1 MWKSKN
7 YKIVRFRRNPKTE
20 EVTQRTIKTGLT
32 KAEAKE
38 HCNREDTHG
47 ENWFDGFAEIGGK

>member
-1 MWKSKN
+1 MWESKN

-20 EVTQRTIKTGLT
+20 EVTQRTIKKGLT

-38 HCNREDTHG
+38 HCNRS
-47 ENWFDGFAEIGGK
+47 